1 MYIHIDESSRVFT
14 LNTKHTSYQ
23 LRITPDGFV
32 HHVYY
37 GPPIGNFPMAYS
49 EFTAQFGFSPNPIS
63 HHEKRDYS
71 VNDAAPEY
79 PGCGCGDFR
88 VGTICVENA
97 DGSLC
102 AQFLYHGYE
111 VTDGK
116 YEISGLPSAC
126 GAEQDCQTLRIDLL
140 DPVTDLSVSLY
151 YGIFYEADVITRYAR
166 LQNRAAQACTLRK
179 AASACLD
186 IPFGDWELIHFHGRH
201 CMERQVQRLPVS
213 NTVQVVQSTRG
224 ASSHQHNPFVI
235 LAEPETGETAGACFG
250 AMLVYSGSYKIELE
264 RDQRQSTRLVLGIQ
278 NDTFSWELQPGE
290 IFSTPEVL
298 FSYSDKGLETL
309 SHQYHRFLRRH
320 ICRGEYRDIRRPI
333 LINSWE
339 AVYFHFDGEKL
350 LGLARQAA
358 ELGVELFVMDDG
370 WFGIRDND
378 HSGLGDWTSNE
389 EKLGCT
395 FEKLIGSIRA
405 LGLQFGLWI
414 EPEMVS
420 MDSELY
426 RTHPDWALQAPG
438 RAPAFSRSQL
448 VLDLSRA
455 DVRAYLYDCIAT
467 LLSRYD
473 ISYIKW
479 DMNRHLSDVFGRYL
493 PAGRQG
499 ELPHCY
505 VLGVYELLDR
515 LTKAFPSVLF
525 ESCSGGGGRFD
536 AGMLC
541 YTPQIWCSDN
551 TDPIARLKIQ
561 YGTSFGYPVST
572 VGSHVSVSPN
582 HQTGRTTPIET
593 RSTVAMSGT
602 FGYELNLYL
611 LSDAERAAIPAQ
623 IENYKKYWALISH
636 GNYYRLTNA
645 MRDTFFTAWQFAS
658 EDRSEA
664 LLNVVVLSPE
674 STACPIHLRL
684 RGLDPDALYTLEG
697 IGTVFSGAALMYGG
711 YTLPRMRRD
720 YPSVQLHFQ
729 KMEKV
734 YEGQR
739 ESL

>member
-1 MYIHIDESSRVFT
+1 
-14 LNTKHTSYQ
+14 
-23 LRITPDGFV
+23 
-32 HHVYY
+32 
-37 GPPIGNFPMAYS
+37 MAYS

-71 VNDAAPEY
+71 VNDAAQEY

-250 AMLVYSGSYKIELE
+250 AMLVYPAATRSSWSVTSVSRRVLCSVSRTTRFLGS
-264 RDQRQSTRLVLGIQ
+264 
-278 NDTFSWELQPGE
+278 FSRVRSFPRRKS
-290 IFSTPEVL
+290 FSPTAIR
-298 FSYSDKGLETL
+298 GWRR

-358 ELGVELFVMDDG
+358 ELGVELFVLDDG

-378 HSGLGDWTSNE
+378 HSGLGDWTSNK
-389 EKLGCT
+389 EK
-395 FEKLIGSIRA
+395 A
-405 LGLQFGLWI
+405 GLHVREAHRQ
-414 EPEMVS
+414 
-420 MDSELY
+420 
-426 RTHPDWALQAPG
+426 HPCARP
-438 RAPAFSRSQL
+438 P
-448 VLDLSRA
+448 
-455 DVRAYLYDCIAT
+455 VR
-467 LLSRYD
+467 
-473 ISYIKW
+473 
-479 DMNRHLSDVFGRYL
+479 
-493 PAGRQG
+493 
-499 ELPHCY
+499 
-505 VLGVYELLDR
+505 
-515 LTKAFPSVLF
+515 
-525 ESCSGGGGRFD
+525 
-536 AGMLC
+536 
-541 YTPQIWCSDN
+541 
-551 TDPIARLKIQ
+551 
-561 YGTSFGYPVST
+561 PV
-572 VGSHVSVSPN
+572 
-582 HQTGRTTPIET
+582 
-593 RSTVAMSGT
+593 
-602 FGYELNLYL
+602 
-611 LSDAERAAIPAQ
+611 D
-623 IENYKKYWALISH
+623 
-636 GNYYRLTNA
+636 
-645 MRDTFFTAWQFAS
+645 
-658 EDRSEA
+658 
-664 LLNVVVLSPE
+664 
-674 STACPIHLRL
+674 
-684 RGLDPDALYTLEG
+684 
-697 IGTVFSGAALMYGG
+697 
-711 YTLPRMRRD
+711 
-720 YPSVQLHFQ
+720 
-729 KMEKV
+729 
-734 YEGQR
+734 
-739 ESL
+739 